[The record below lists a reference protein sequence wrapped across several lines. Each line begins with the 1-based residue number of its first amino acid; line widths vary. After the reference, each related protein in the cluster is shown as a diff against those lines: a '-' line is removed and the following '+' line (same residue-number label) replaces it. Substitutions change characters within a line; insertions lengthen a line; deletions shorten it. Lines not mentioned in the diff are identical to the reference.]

1 MTRICSINIGHDV
14 QLAMTAIDGVLSRA
28 LSSGQFSIATQR
40 VLMYNLRV
48 EQNLDEREQ
57 EMGNF
62 FEQMTAHLNL
72 VSK

>member
-1 MTRICSINIGHDV
+1 MTRVCSINIGHDV
-14 QLAMTAIDGVLSRA
+14 QLAMTVIDGVLSRL
-28 LSSGQFSIATQR
+28 LSSGKFSIATQQ

-48 EQNLDEREQ
+48 EQKLDEREQ

-62 FEQMTAHLNL
+62 FEQMTTQLNL